1 MKILTASLLL
11 CLGLPP
17 LPHPEAAHITAP
29 PAVLHETEAAAAE
42 ALEEPI
48 VVPEALYSQQQT
60 ARDITELKSRYGSL
74 MKVYAIGK
82 SLDGRTIFD
91 IVVGDP
97 SAEKKLLVTAAI
109 HGREYITIPIVMQ
122 QAEELLLDRAA
133 AGSPEEDPGL
143 KVQVHFIPVNN
154 PDGVMISQFGEDA
167 LYSAALRENLRN
179 AWNLDGQQENYDYYL
194 TRWKTNAAGVDPNLN
209 FDAGWGYLESVG
221 HPTAF
226 GVNTGTEPFSEPESR
241 CLYDLCLREDFD
253 AVISYHAKGNV
264 IYWDS
269 FWNQAKESSESFAR
283 AISDVS
289 GYDVQPSSMS
299 AGGLKDWLQ
308 CRENPIPGITIE
320 VGASEAPVDFSEYP
334 GIWKHNREVI
344 PAAIRWLTE

>member
-109 HGREYITIPIVMQ
+109 HGRE
-122 QAEELLLDRAA
+122 
-133 AGSPEEDPGL
+133 
-143 KVQVHFIPVNN
+143 
-154 PDGVMISQFGEDA
+154 
-167 LYSAALRENLRN
+167 
-179 AWNLDGQQENYDYYL
+179 
-194 TRWKTNAAGVDPNLN
+194 
-209 FDAGWGYLESVG
+209 
-221 HPTAF
+221 
-226 GVNTGTEPFSEPESR
+226 
-241 CLYDLCLREDFD
+241 
-253 AVISYHAKGNV
+253 
-264 IYWDS
+264 
-269 FWNQAKESSESFAR
+269 
-283 AISDVS
+283 
-289 GYDVQPSSMS
+289 
-299 AGGLKDWLQ
+299 
-308 CRENPIPGITIE
+308 
-320 VGASEAPVDFSEYP
+320 
-334 GIWKHNREVI
+334 
-344 PAAIRWLTE
+344 